1 MIAQGLLG
9 STDWTIALRPGDLL
23 WLLALGAG
31 TIGLCWSQG
40 LGLTAAWALA
50 LGRSLLQLTA
60 VGWLLAVV
68 WAWPSPVSVG
78 LGLVALLLLAIV
90 SAHQQMGQRWPQ
102 LLPWVGLALL
112 LAAVVATVP
121 VVLAALRPPLVF
133 DPRAWVPVWAVVL
146 AAAANGVAIAGE
158 QVMAA
163 GRSHRDDI
171 EQRLCL
177 GATPSQAIA
186 LHRRAALRAALTPT
200 LNGLA
205 SAGLL
210 SLPGVLSG
218 ALLGGIDPLMAASVQ
233 LLVMVAAALAVT
245 LGAIVVAAGAS
256 RLCFDPIGQRLTP

>member
-1 MIAQGLLG
+1 MVVQRLFA
-9 STDWTIALRPGDLL
+9 SADWAIALQPTDLVWPL
-23 WLLALGAG
+23 VLAAGA
-31 TIGLCWSQG
+31 IGLCGSQG
-40 LGLTAAWALA
+40 LGLTRAWGVA

-68 WAWPSPVSVG
+68 WAWPSPIAVAIV
-78 LGLVALLLLAIV
+78 LVALLALAIV

-102 LLPWVGLALL
+102 LLPWVVAALL
-112 LAAVVATVP
+112 GAGLVSTAPVA
-121 VVLAALRPPLVF
+121 LAALKPHLWF
-133 DPRAWVPVWAVVL
+133 DPRAWVPVLAVVL

-158 QVMAA
+158 QVMVA

-177 GATPSQAIA
+177 GATPQQAIA
-186 LHRRAALRAALTPT
+186 PHRQAALRAALTPT
-200 LNGLA
+200 LNGLT

-245 LGAIVVAAGAS
+245 ISAIVVATGAS
-256 RLCFDPIGQRLTP
+256 RLCFDPIGQRLS